1 MEQLVLRD
9 TNNLAYPTDQCF
21 INYLPSEWQDFFQK
35 YNLELDTDWISET
48 FKEEVVLDSTINW
61 YQLESLIGMYFETGD
76 LETLDFD
83 GLYKGG
89 YTLATLQLFSR
100 YSKLDYIG
108 TPRGLTQNIV
118 NKFKSMTEKHGVRMR
133 AIYMAMIL
141 GTERYLFSSQ
151 LILINGKYLLN

>member
-1 MEQLVLRD
+1 
-9 TNNLAYPTDQCF
+9 
-21 INYLPSEWQDFFQK
+21 
-35 YNLELDTDWISET
+35 
-48 FKEEVVLDSTINW
+48 
-61 YQLESLIGMYFETGD
+61 MYFETGD